1 MRNLFE
7 EIIGDPV
14 VIAERNPIV
23 DLDSPSDRVHVDLHF
38 SPATAK
44 KCRLYRQLWLQFDR
58 REITGSFSFSLFLS
72 LSLSLSS
79 LLFVCEG
86 RQEGSELSENSK
98 LRRFGEDKMFLLFLS
113 KDVDTM
119 TLSY

>member
-14 VIAERNPIV
+14 VMAERNPIV
-23 DLDSPSDRVHVDLHF
+23 DLDFPSDRVHVDLHF

-44 KCRLYRQLWLQFDR
+44 KCRLYRQLRLQFDR
-58 REITGSFSFSLFLS
+58 RQIASSLS
-72 LSLSLSS
+72 LSLSLS
-79 LLFVCEG
+79 LFVCER

-98 LRRFGEDKMFLLFLS
+98 LRRFGEDKRCFFCFFLKMS
-113 KDVDTM
+113 TR
-119 TLSY
+119 

>member
-14 VIAERNPIV
+14 VMAQRNTIV
-23 DLDSPSDRVHVDLHF
+23 DLDSPSDRVHVDLHL

-44 KCRLYRQLWLQFDR
+44 KCRSCRQLRLQFDR
-58 REITGSFSFSLFLS
+58 REITGSFSFSFSFSFS
-72 LSLSLSS
+72 LS

-98 LRRFGEDKMFLLFLS
+98 LRRFGEDKKFLLFLS

-119 TLSY
+119 MLSY